1 MYRYFCIGIGIII
14 LYVAV
19 SYSGFNFNVTCK
31 KNDCFQHFFG
41 LVSRSL
47 SQQCQQT
54 VQLFG
59 VWQINLDILSFLQLF
74 KFNLVPTD
82 AAEQLYREIV
92 LYLIS

>member
-1 MYRYFCIGIGIII
+1 M
-14 LYVAV
+14 
-19 SYSGFNFNVTCK
+19 S
-31 KNDCFQHFFG
+31 Q
-41 LVSRSL
+41 SL
-47 SQQCQQT
+47 SQQCQQA

>member
-1 MYRYFCIGIGIII
+1 MYWYFCIGMII
-14 LYVAV
+14 LYVTV
-19 SYSGFNFNVTCK
+19 SYSGFQCA
-31 KNDCFQHFFG
+31 KNDCFQHFYG